1 MILHNVFFPSL
12 HPPPQKKF
20 CPVWLTVLFIT
31 SARGLHGQF
40 SSDMTNTNTPDP
52 TLIESLHPVERKFL
66 ISFKVTLS
74 TETWWGA
81 QLSPSVFR
89 CGSGILYIARPVSS
103 LLPSPPALSH
113 TCTDQPFLVGGPCST
128 TTRLQQACVNWT
140 WTRPVVERI
149 IIMLLNTC
157 HISLVEYLS

>member
-1 MILHNVFFPSL
+1 MILHNVFFPPSL
-12 HPPPQKKF
+12 HPPKKF

-40 SSDMTNTNTPDP
+40 SSDMTNTNTPNP

-74 TETWWGA
+74 PLKHGEGRDSPFLFFTVEVAFFTWA
-81 QLSPSVFR
+81 P
-89 CGSGILYIARPVSS
+89 PVSS
-103 LLPSPPALSH
+103 LLPSPSALSH

-128 TTRLQQACVNWT
+128 AARLPQARV
-140 WTRPVVERI
+140 
-149 IIMLLNTC
+149 
-157 HISLVEYLS
+157 Y